1 MPQGSVIG
9 NHHEIELVP
18 PDVRAPSLSCEIS
31 SYQIP
36 TISCL
41 GSRACQLECD
51 MSIGA

>member
-36 TISCL
+36 TNVL
-41 GSRACQLECD
+41 P
-51 MSIGA
+51 